1 MELIV
6 LAAPPVELVRESIDL
21 LELRGTY
28 RECSAGHLGIGK
40 IVPKLVQ
47 TGDPRKKNISY
58 SQFMSLKYG
67 NVVYLHMPRLVK
79 TDVQVLIRDRN
90 QIDVMENEARTV
102 GKHFQY
108 LLKSNI

>member
-1 MELIV
+1 MELII
-6 LAAPPVELVRESIDL
+6 LATPPVELVRESIDL

-58 SQFMSLKYG
+58 SQFMSLKL
-67 NVVYLHMPRLVK
+67 YLHMPRLVK

>member
-1 MELIV
+1 MELII
-6 LAAPPVELVRESIDL
+6 LATPPIELVGESIDL

-58 SQFMSLKYG
+58 SQFMSLKL
-67 NVVYLHMPRLVK
+67 YLHMPRLVK